1 MKFKFIFFNEIL
13 ILFFFYKTALL
24 WAVQK
29 ENIEIIK
36 LLLINEKLDI
46 NSVYILNIFIFL

>member
-13 ILFFFYKTALL
+13 IFFFYKTALL

-36 LLLINEKLDI
+36 LLLTNEKLDI
-46 NSVYILNIFIFL
+46 NSIYILNIFIFL